1 MVDGGGGA
9 AVVATAAVGGHRA
22 QSTVKSGSRKNER
35 RGGSGGDRD
44 GVWNIQQSNKS
55 GSERNGGFCN
65 GGSGGDRDRVDNG
78 DHDDSG
84 MDDGDGDDDG
94 VILVDGLVKKYIT
107 ISIIRQW
114 ERRSNYHR
122 MPPPPPTTTKMT
134 TWGEDCRRRRRR
146 RNIISDET
154 NDINAPA
161 DSGMRGWGGRGWA
174 LSMLAVA
181 MDRSELPRVM
191 PTGAIERF
199 IVHVQTHNKQIHNN
213 QLVLLFILFW
223 FPFTSSS
230 CMDRSQPPVSNQ
242 NPFLISEKWHWILCQ
257 NGVQHGDYGIFF
269 ACSQSAC
276 V

>member
-94 VILVDGLVKKYIT
+94 VILVDGLVKKIHYNQSYPT
-107 ISIIRQW
+107 VGEEERLSSHATAATNEDKDDNARGGSPLW
-114 ERRSNYHR
+114 EEE
-122 MPPPPPTTTKMT
+122 
-134 TWGEDCRRRRRR
+134 EDHCFR
-146 RNIISDET
+146 
-154 NDINAPA
+154 
-161 DSGMRGWGGRGWA
+161 
-174 LSMLAVA
+174 
-181 MDRSELPRVM
+181 
-191 PTGAIERF
+191 
-199 IVHVQTHNKQIHNN
+199 
-213 QLVLLFILFW
+213 
-223 FPFTSSS
+223 
-230 CMDRSQPPVSNQ
+230 
-242 NPFLISEKWHWILCQ
+242 
-257 NGVQHGDYGIFF
+257 
-269 ACSQSAC
+269 
-276 V
+276 